1 MLGKYKHFGRTTD
14 MYMYIFLFVLHTS
27 VPLSIDFTNFY
38 IKSDIKVSEAA
49 IEETN
54 GARSKFKKDK
64 IPTTNK
70 KVEVRKNCISA
81 GDCKS

>member
-1 MLGKYKHFGRTTD
+1 
-14 MYMYIFLFVLHTS
+14 MYIFLLVLHTS

-54 GARSKFKKDK
+54 GARSKF
-64 IPTTNK
+64 
-70 KVEVRKNCISA
+70 
-81 GDCKS
+81 